1 MAWGMPADLAMAHGA
16 SPPGTHTAETVEM
29 QLQMLRC
36 VLGLLLLAASASATD
51 YPSWSFATL
60 APKATSAL
68 TEPADGRRRLQS
80 GQGALDLDICASGS
94 APITRSV
101 GTVHDDDISNAVDCS
116 LGSCSCGAGNDQS
129 ANCRIGCRSSAA
141 SLAAPDMRRG

>member
-1 MAWGMPADLAMAHGA
+1 MK
-16 SPPGTHTAETVEM
+16 
-29 QLQMLRC
+29 LQMLRC
-36 VLGLLLLAASASATD
+36 VLALLLVASAAAIDYSA
-51 YPSWSFATL
+51 WSFATL
-60 APKATSAL
+60 APKASSSSAL
-68 TEPADGRRRLQS
+68 TELAGRRRLQS

-129 ANCRIGCRSSAA
+129 ANCRIG
-141 SLAAPDMRRG
+141 